1 MPTGNIKME
10 GIDMNLAFNLDL
22 FPSASEVDKKGHLAI
37 GGCDVVALAAEYGTP
52 LYIFDEQNLRDN
64 CSEFKNVFDHAYPGS
79 TIVYASKA
87 FINKALAQ
95 IFKEEGIGLDVV
107 SGGEMSIAASV
118 GFPFNR
124 VHFHGNNKGP
134 EELKLALEWR
144 IGQIIV
150 DNFYELDLL
159 EKLAAEKGVIQNI
172 LLRITPG
179 IDPHTQKKIATGN
192 VDSKFGFPADIR
204 ELALTRAMSSPHLNL
219 VGLHAHIGSL
229 IFETSPF
236 QEAIRV
242 LLEFA
247 AEMKQKHGFELKE
260 LNTGGGFAIQ
270 YTSDS
275 PAQPLSVY
283 AGALAS
289 TIKDECARLNLALPK
304 LTVEPGRSMVG
315 RAGVALYTVGA
326 IKDIPGVRRY
336 VSVDGGMADNI
347 RPAIYGSKY
356 EAALANKALQK
367 NEAVVTIAGK
377 FCESGD
383 ILINDINMPLISS
396 GDLIAIPDCGAY
408 CLAMASNYN
417 SSLKPPIVLVKEGN
431 SRLIRRR
438 ETYEDLIKLDVD

>member
-1 MPTGNIKME
+1 MPAGNIKTE
-10 GIDMNLAFNLDL
+10 VLDMNLAFNLDL
-22 FPSASEVDKKGHLAI
+22 FPIGSEVNKEGHLVI
-37 GGCDVVALAAEYGTP
+37 GGCDTVKLAAEYGTP
-52 LYIFDEQNLRDN
+52 LYIFDEQSLRDK
-64 CSEFKNVFDHAYPGS
+64 CVEFKKAFNQAYPE
-79 TIVYASKA
+79 TMVVYASKA

-95 IFKEEGIGLDVV
+95 LFKEEEVGLDVA
-107 SGGEMSIAASV
+107 SGGELSIAAAV
-118 GFPFNR
+118 GFPLNK
-124 VHFHGNNKGP
+124 VYFHGNNKGP
-134 EELKLALEWR
+134 EELKLALEWC
-144 IGQIIV
+144 IGRVVV
-150 DNFYELDLL
+150 DNFYELSLL
-159 EKLAAEKGVIQNI
+159 EKLAGEMGIRQKI

-179 IDPHTQKKIATGN
+179 IDPHTHQKISTGN
-192 VDSKFGFPADIR
+192 IDSKFGFSQAAR
-204 ELALTRAMSSPHLNL
+204 ESALIQALNSPHLNL

-236 QEAIRV
+236 QEAIRA

-247 AEMKQKHGFELKE
+247 AEMKQKHNFELKE

-270 YTSDS
+270 YTSGS
-275 PAQPLSVY
+275 PATPLKTY
-283 AGALAS
+283 AEALSA
-289 TIKDECARLNLALPK
+289 TIQSECSRLKLALPK

-347 RPAIYGSKY
+347 RPAIYGSVY
-356 EAALANKALQK
+356 EAALANKALAK
-367 NEAVVTIAGK
+367 NDSVVTIAGK

-383 ILINDINMPLISS
+383 ILINDIKMPPISS

-417 SSLKPPIVLVKEGN
+417 ASLKPPIILVKDGQ

-438 ETYEDLIKLDVD
+438 ETYEDLWRTDVV